1 MVMYEGLGEGR
12 IVTRRRGRGVTDQPV
27 TAVFL
32 GDTDKVVDA
41 KTSAK
46 ELDGIGCAK
55 EETEAATNPFH
66 QLLPAEVNILH
77 SLGKNIWY
85 LEDHLLDGLH

>member
-32 GDTDKVVDA
+32 GDTGKVVNA

-46 ELDGIGCAK
+46 EIYGISRSE

-66 QLLPAEVNILH
+66 KLIPEEVNILR

-85 LEDHLLDGLH
+85 LEDHLLDGLQ